1 MDTSTPRHRP
11 APIGAKF
18 LDSRS
23 DAWDDLFPFE
33 GASYCQAVAK
43 AGAGNGQGLLVRAAS
58 INSCRWSPVVL
69 GLKQA
74 EGSFEARLE
83 PSLGQSWGV
92 ALATLPVFAD
102 AGMQPDVVI
111 LRDTPANLKAM
122 LERLSRSDCA
132 MQYAGRMDRS
142 ALAVMEGGTGGW
154 KARLI
159 GMVNPTLAWLN
170 RVPGWRKTTETVF
183 RSKTVSDLFDRLIA
197 LCMADMSVC
206 RNSTVIPMLTGKAN
220 LSHFC
225 TGGVAWGENLP
236 EHMTCGIPYALYEG
250 LKE

>member
-1 MDTSTPRHRP
+1 MDTSTPSQRP

-18 LDSRS
+18 LAGPS

-33 GASYCQAVAK
+33 GASYCQAVAR
-43 AGAGNGQGLLVRAAS
+43 AGELPGRGLLVRVDS
-58 INSCRWSPVVL
+58 INSCRWSPVIL

-74 EGSFEARLE
+74 DGSFEARLE
-83 PSLGQSWGV
+83 PSLEHTWGI
-92 ALATLPVFAD
+92 ALATLPAFAE
-102 AGMQPDVVI
+102 AGAEPDIVI
-111 LRDTPANLKAM
+111 VRDTAGNLRAK
-122 LERLSRSDCA
+122 LDRLGRNNCA

-142 ALAVMEGGTGGW
+142 ALAVLEGDAGGW

-159 GMVNPTLAWLN
+159 GVVNPTLAWLN
-170 RVPGWRKTTETVF
+170 KVPGWQKTTEIVF

-197 LCMADMSVC
+197 LCMADMSIC

-225 TGGVAWGENLP
+225 TGGVAWGENRP
-236 EHMTCGIPYALYEG
+236 EHMTCGIPWALYEQT
-250 LKE
+250 E